1 MKILLLNDNPVVNKL
16 VTLSVQKT
24 SGELDIVQN
33 IDDIVNDSYDL
44 VVVDDGIGGDEALDE
59 LRKKLTFSKSL
70 YICVRDAHKSEKFDT
85 TLKKPFLPTDL
96 IELFAMYEKEIEK
109 CEELLE
115 RQSVE
120 GVAQESLDTD
130 DTPDPD
136 ELDETLID
144 EESLDDENLGESVLD
159 DEEAQ
164 KVKDLL
170 DETTLDTQSSFEF
183 DLHAASTELGL
194 ALDIVGELVG
204 EFIEQADSHKEE
216 LYASVVAE
224 DFDKVHE
231 IAHKLKGVAA
241 NLRIEDVSDMFATVN
256 RSTDAT
262 EILEKLD
269 QLYGSIGRLQ
279 NEMAVEDMSEASNE
293 ESVAKEHDLALDD
306 EAVPEIA
313 AAEIDTLDSLSSKD
327 LKLALGEETSEASVE
342 DVEDEEKIE
351 GIEALKKLLEALNN
365 KDVAASI
372 KGMKIT
378 INIELDNK

>member
-44 VVVDDGIGGDEALDE
+44 VVVDDGMGGDEALDE

-70 YICVRDAHKSEKFDT
+70 YICVRDAQKSKKFDT

-96 IELFAMYEKEIEK
+96 IELFTIYDKEIEK

-115 RQSVE
+115 TQSVE
-120 GVAQESLDTD
+120 GVAQL
-130 DTPDPD
+130 D

-159 DEEAQ
+159 DKEAQ
-164 KVKDLL
+164 KIKDLL

-183 DLHAASTELGL
+183 DLHAASAELGL
-194 ALDIVGELVG
+194 SLDITEELVND
-204 EFIEQADSHKEE
+204 FIEQADSHKEE
-216 LYASVVAE
+216 LYASVAAE
-224 DFDKVHE
+224 NFDKVHE
-231 IAHKLKGVAA
+231 IAHKLKGAAA
-241 NLRIEDVSDMFATVN
+241 NLRIKDVSDMFATVN

-269 QLYGSIGRLQ
+269 QLYESIDRLR
-279 NEMAVEDMSEASNE
+279 NEMAVKDMSEASNE
-293 ESVAKEHDLALDD
+293 ESVVKEHNLALDD
-306 EAVPEIA
+306 ETLPEIA
-313 AAEIDTLDSLSSKD
+313 AAEIDTLNSLSSED
-327 LKLALGEETSEASVE
+327 LKLALGEETSEASAE
-342 DVEDEEKIE
+342 DIEDEEKIE

-365 KDVAASI
+365 KDVATSI
-372 KGMKIT
+372 KGIKIT